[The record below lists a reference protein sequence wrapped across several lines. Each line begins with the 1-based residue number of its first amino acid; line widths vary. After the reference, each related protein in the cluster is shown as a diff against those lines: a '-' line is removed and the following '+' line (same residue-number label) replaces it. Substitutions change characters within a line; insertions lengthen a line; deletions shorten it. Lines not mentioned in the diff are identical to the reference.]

1 MKWLPTWLRRRGNSP
16 AFAEPDGPRVTLH
29 EGETRLAVVH
39 GGSVVAETADITLSH
54 AELVQRTVGSLP
66 EGGWVGTVRKSG
78 GVVMA
83 INSRTFY
90 GNQLPAPGSVLEAV
104 RAAFR

>member
-1 MKWLPTWLRRRGNSP
+1 MRWFPKWLNHRDRSSDGGERARGV
-16 AFAEPDGPRVTLH
+16 VTLR

-39 GGSVVAETADITLSH
+39 AGRVVAETADITLSH
-54 AELVQRTVGSLP
+54 AELVQRTVGTLP

-78 GVVMA
+78 GAVLA

-90 GNQLPAPGSVLEAV
+90 GNQLPAPEPVLAAV

>member
-1 MKWLPTWLRRRGNSP
+1 MKWLRTGLRRHGNSP
-16 AFAEPDGPRVTLH
+16 AAAEPDGPRVTLH

-39 GGSVVAETADITLSH
+39 GGRVVAETADITLSH
-54 AELVQRTVGSLP
+54 AELVQRTVGTLP
-66 EGGWVGTVRKSG
+66 DGGWVGTLRKSA
-78 GVVMA
+78 GVVVA

-90 GNQLPAPGSVLEAV
+90 GNQLPAPQPVLDVV